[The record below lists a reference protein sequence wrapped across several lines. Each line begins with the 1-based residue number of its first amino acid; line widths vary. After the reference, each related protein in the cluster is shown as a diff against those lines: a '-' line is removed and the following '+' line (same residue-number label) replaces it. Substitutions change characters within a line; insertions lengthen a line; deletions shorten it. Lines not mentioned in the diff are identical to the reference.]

1 MELMLRY
8 YGDSVL
14 RERAV
19 PVGHFDEELRQL
31 ADGLVE
37 TMRRER
43 GIGLAGPQVGHSV
56 RLIAALQMMSTE
68 DETAEPIVLV
78 NPEVV
83 ERSQETWVFEEG
95 CLSLPGIVGEV
106 TRAVKVKVR
115 YQDLEGNEH
124 VCDATGMF
132 ARILLHEIDHL
143 DGRLFIDYFS
153 PAKKSL
159 LKPQLKEIA
168 ARRSA

>member
-1 MELMLRY
+1 MLRY
-8 YGDSVL
+8 YGDPVL
-14 RERAV
+14 REHAV
-19 PVGHFDEELRQL
+19 PVGHFDEELRKL

-68 DETAEPIVLV
+68 DETAEPTVLV

-95 CLSLPGIVGEV
+95 CLSLPGIVGEI
-106 TRAVKVKVR
+106 TRATKVQVR

-143 DGRLFIDYFS
+143 DGRLFIDYLS